1 MVNPSFFT
9 LAYVVYNNTMPDAMA
24 ICSTMIFLPRTID
37 GVGTCW
43 YACRD
48 GRCPLGRKV

>member
-1 MVNPSFFT
+1 MEYPSFFM
-9 LAYVVYNNTMPDAMA
+9 LVHVVYNTMPDAMA